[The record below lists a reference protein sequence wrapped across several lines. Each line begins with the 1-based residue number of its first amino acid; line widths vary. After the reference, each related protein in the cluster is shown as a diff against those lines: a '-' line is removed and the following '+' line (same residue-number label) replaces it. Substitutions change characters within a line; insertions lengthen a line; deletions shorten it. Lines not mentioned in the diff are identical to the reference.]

1 MFQVMGVR
9 VHGHVHQLP
18 HIVSSYIC
26 AGRRNCQTR
35 LVKPCASSIN
45 SGDAFVLVVPDKVY
59 VWLGEYC
66 NVIEKAKAN
75 DVSNVVGT
83 DAFRV
88 RLSVNYQ
95 SVVFDSF
102 TACVVALKFIFE

>member
-1 MFQVMGVR
+1 MLI
-9 VHGHVHQLP
+9 LP
-18 HIVSSYIC
+18 TFMYMYIYMLCPHC

-75 DVSNVVGT
+75 DVSYVNVLMLFWS
-83 DAFRV
+83 DC
-88 RLSVNYQ
+88 Q
-95 SVVFDSF
+95 
-102 TACVVALKFIFE
+102 